1 MLKDALLPL
10 DQVKDNLGFEF
21 TVLAAA
27 PHEVVLEVSPEA
39 LAKDPMMMQFYIVE
53 RNEQGVW
60 SFRDDT
66 SIYLVDL
73 D

>member
-10 DQVKDNLGFEF
+10 DEVRDNLGFEF

-27 PHEVVLEVSPEA
+27 PNEAVLEVSPEA
-39 LAKDPMMMQFYIVE
+39 HARDPEMVQFYVVE

-60 SFRDDT
+60 SFRDDS
-66 SIYLVDL
+66 SIYLTEVI
-73 D
+73 